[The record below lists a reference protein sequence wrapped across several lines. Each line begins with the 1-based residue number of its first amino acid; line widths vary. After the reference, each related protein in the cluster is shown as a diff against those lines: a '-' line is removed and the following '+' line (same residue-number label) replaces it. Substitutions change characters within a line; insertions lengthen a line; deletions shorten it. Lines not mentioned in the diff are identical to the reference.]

1 MALGGD
7 KFMGGGQISV
17 DGAKWGLTP
26 VTPVTPPHPPAP
38 TPPPHP
44 SKTLMQAEPCD
55 RVTEPNLGHP
65 TSPGIFYITSAV
77 NL

>member
-17 DGAKWGLTP
+17 DEAKWGLTP
-26 VTPVTPPHPPAP
+26 VPPPPH
-38 TPPPHP
+38 PHP

>member
-26 VTPVTPPHPPAP
+26 E
-38 TPPPHP
+38 PPPP

-65 TSPGIFYITSAV
+65 TSPGIFYITTAV